1 MCLEATPACLPLN
14 LAHMNF
20 IVLHLQ
26 MCDIFSVKHP
36 KPYCPRG
43 ESVGQKGWPG

>member
-1 MCLEATPACLPLN
+1 MYLEATPAYLPLN
-14 LAHMNF
+14 LTNMNF
-20 IVLHLQ
+20 IILHFQ
-26 MCDIFSVKHP
+26 VCDIFSMKHP